1 MNSAKPSDP
10 PPGSTHRNLVASAW
24 HQARILVVAA
34 LAAHGVT
41 NALVSS
47 APLLT
52 ALAATLSFA
61 AVWLYGARNFAVK
74 TYPTM
79 PGTAF
84 GLYTAA
90 FTAAG
95 VLLGA
100 WIIKGIIGSASAFYC
115 ASAIPWRIEI
125 ALFLSFVISL
135 FLRMAH
141 TRRVFLLTYPL
152 ILLALF
158 WIVPFYGYFLAPVFL
173 VLALITDCADRPII
187 QIYLVTFGIAAGN
200 IVGNMFAVWLLET
213 KDEGDG

>member
-1 MNSAKPSDP
+1 
-10 PPGSTHRNLVASAW
+10 
-24 HQARILVVAA
+24 
-34 LAAHGVT
+34 
-41 NALVSS
+41 
-47 APLLT
+47 
-52 ALAATLSFA
+52 
-61 AVWLYGARNFAVK
+61 
-74 TYPTM
+74 M

-84 GLYTAA
+84 DLYTAA

-141 TRRVFLLTYPL
+141 TRRLFLLTYPL
-152 ILLALF
+152 ILPALF